1 MNHRLKNQ
9 YRRILFATSFSCL
22 SFFAQSQTAA
32 DMQLTP
38 QAPEVNA
45 KGYILIDYHTGK
57 VLAEGN
63 ADELLAPASLT
74 KMMTSYV
81 VGTEIK
87 NGNIKP
93 SDQVT
98 ISENAWAKQ
107 YSDSSKMFIEVGA
120 TISVEELNRG
130 IIIQSGNDA
139 CVALAE
145 HIAGTE
151 SAFAELM
158 NAHAKRL
165 GMTNTTYVNS
175 HGLPA
180 EQQRTTARD
189 MAKLSVALIR
199 DVPEEYKIYSEK
211 EYVFNGIKQYN
222 RNGLLWDKSL
232 NVDGIK
238 TGHTSEAGYSLITS
252 ATKDGMRL
260 ISVVMGTESAKIR
273 EAENKKLLTYGFR
286 FFETFSPYKAGE
298 VFAEQRVWQ
307 GDKENISLGVISE
320 TPITLQ
326 RGQRKHLKADFKLS
340 QQLVAPITKG
350 QVVGTVY
357 LKLNDEDIA
366 EFPLVALEDIAEGGI
381 FSRLVD
387 YVKMQLQ

>member
-22 SFFAQSQTAA
+22 SFLAQSQTAA

-38 QAPEVNA
+38 QAPQVNA

-307 GDKENISLGVISE
+307 GDKENISLGVMSE

>member
-1 MNHRLKNQ
+1 MNQ
-9 YRRILFATSFSCL
+9 YRRIFIATSFSCI
-22 SFFAQSQTAA
+22 SFFASSQAV
-32 DMQLTP
+32 QVTP
-38 QAPEVNA
+38 SAPEVNA

-63 ADELLAPASLT
+63 ADTPLAPASLT

-93 SDQVT
+93 DDQVT
-98 ISENAWAKQ
+98 ISENAWAKK

-120 TISVEELNRG
+120 TISVNELNRG

-139 CVALAE
+139 CVAIAE

-151 SAFAELM
+151 GAFVELM

-165 GMTNTTYVNS
+165 GMASTTFSNA
-175 HGLPA
+175 HGLPDEA
-180 EQQRTTARD
+180 QRTTARD
-189 MAKLSVALIR
+189 MSKLSVALIR
-199 DVPEEYKIYSEK
+199 DVPEEYKIYAEK
-211 EYVFNGIKQYN
+211 EYLFNGIKQYN
-222 RNGLLWDKSL
+222 RNGLLWDKTL

-238 TGHTSEAGYSLITS
+238 TGHTAEAGYSLITS

-260 ISVVMGTESAKIR
+260 ISVVMGTDSAKTR

-286 FFETFSPYKAGE
+286 FFETFSPYQAGE

-307 GDKENISLGVISE
+307 GNKEMINLGVLTE

-326 RGQRKHLKADFKLS
+326 RGQRKNLTADFKLS
-340 QQLVAPITKG
+340 QLLVAPVNKG

-357 LKLNDEDIA
+357 LKLADTDIA
-366 EFPLVALEDIAEGGI
+366 EFPLVALEDIEEGTI

-387 YVKMQLQ
+387 YVKMQML

>member
-1 MNHRLKNQ
+1 MNQ
-9 YRRILFATSFSCL
+9 YRRILIASSFTCI
-22 SFFAQSQTAA
+22 SFFASSQAV
-32 DMQLTP
+32 QVTP
-38 QAPEVNA
+38 TAPEVNA
-45 KGYILIDYHTGK
+45 KGHILIDYHTGK

-63 ADELLAPASLT
+63 ADVPLAPASLT
-74 KMMTSYV
+74 KVMTSYV

-93 SDQVT
+93 EDQVT
-98 ISENAWAKQ
+98 ISENAWAKK

-120 TISVEELNRG
+120 TISVNELNRG

-139 CVALAE
+139 CVAIAE

-151 SAFAELM
+151 GAFVELM

-165 GMTNTTYVNS
+165 GMENTTFTNS
-175 HGLPA
+175 HGLPDV
-180 EQQRTTARD
+180 EQRTTARD
-189 MAKLSVALIR
+189 MAKLSAALIN
-199 DVPEEYKIYSEK
+199 DVPEEYKIYAEK

-222 RNGLLWDKSL
+222 RNGLLWDKTL

-238 TGHTSEAGYSLITS
+238 TGHTAEAGFSLITS

-260 ISVVMGTESAKIR
+260 ISVVMGTDSAKTR

-298 VFAEQRVWQ
+298 VFAAQRVWQ
-307 GDKENISLGVISE
+307 GEKESINLGVLSE

-326 RGQRKHLKADFKLS
+326 RGQRKNLKADFKLS
-340 QQLVAPITKG
+340 QLLVAPIAKG
-350 QVVGTVY
+350 QVVGTLY
-357 LKLNDEDIA
+357 LKLGEDDIA
-366 EFPLVALEDIAEGGI
+366 EFPLVALEDIAEGTI
-381 FSRLVD
+381 FTRLVD
-387 YVKMQLQ
+387 YVKMQLL

>member
-1 MNHRLKNQ
+1 M
-9 YRRILFATSFSCL
+9 
-22 SFFAQSQTAA
+22 
-32 DMQLTP
+32 TP
-38 QAPEVNA
+38 QPPEVNA
-45 KGYILIDYHTGK
+45 KGYILIDYHTGA

-63 ADELLAPASLT
+63 ADEPLAPASLT
-74 KMMTSYV
+74 KMMTSYII
-81 VGTEIK
+81 GTEIK
-87 NGNIKP
+87 NGTIKP
-93 SDQVT
+93 SDPVT
-98 ISENAWAKQ
+98 ITENAWAKQ
-107 YSDSSKMFIEVGA
+107 YSDSSKMFIEVGE

-139 CVALAE
+139 CVAMAE

-151 SAFAELM
+151 GAFVELM
-158 NAHAKRL
+158 NAHAVRL
-165 GMTNTTYVNS
+165 GMDNTNFANS
-175 HGLPA
+175 HGLPD
-180 EQQRTTARD
+180 ETQRTTARD

-199 DVPEEYKIYSEK
+199 DTPEEYKIYAEK

-252 ATKDGMRL
+252 ATKDDMRL

-298 VFAEQRVWQ
+298 KFAEQRVWQ
-307 GDKENISLGVISE
+307 GTKEIITLGVLAE

-326 RGQRKHLKADFKLS
+326 RNQRKDLKADFKLN
-340 QQLVAPITKG
+340 QELIAPISKG
-350 QVVGTVY
+350 QVLGTVY
-357 LKLNDEDIA
+357 LKLGDKDIA
-366 EFPLVALEDIAEGGI
+366 EFPLVALEDIEQAGL

-387 YVKMQLQ
+387 MVKMRFQ

>member
-1 MNHRLKNQ
+1 MNQ
-9 YRRILFATSFSCL
+9 YRRIFIATSFSCI
-22 SFFAQSQTAA
+22 SFFASSQAV
-32 DMQLTP
+32 QVTP
-38 QAPEVNA
+38 SAPEVNA
-45 KGYILIDYHTGK
+45 KGYILIDFHTGQ

-63 ADELLAPASLT
+63 ADTPLAPASLT

-93 SDQVT
+93 DDQVT
-98 ISENAWAKQ
+98 ISENAWAKK

-120 TISVEELNRG
+120 TISVNELNRG

-139 CVALAE
+139 CVAIAE

-151 SAFAELM
+151 GAFVELM

-165 GMTNTTYVNS
+165 EMANTTFSNA
-175 HGLPA
+175 HGLPDPA
-180 EQQRTTARD
+180 QRTTARD
-189 MAKLSVALIR
+189 MSKLSVALIR

-222 RNGLLWDKSL
+222 RNGLLWDKTL

-238 TGHTSEAGYSLITS
+238 TGHTAEAGYSLITS

-260 ISVVMGTESAKIR
+260 ISVVMGTDSAKTR

-307 GDKENISLGVISE
+307 GNKEMINLGVLTE

-326 RGQRKHLKADFKLS
+326 RGQRKNVTADFKLT
-340 QQLVAPITKG
+340 QLLVAPVSKG

-357 LKLNDEDIA
+357 LKLAGADIA
-366 EFPLVALEDIAEGGI
+366 EFPLVALEDIEEGTI

-387 YVKMQLQ
+387 YVKMQML

>member
-1 MNHRLKNQ
+1 MNQ
-9 YRRILFATSFSCL
+9 YRRLLLASSLSCF
-22 SFFAQSQTAA
+22 SFFAHSQAV
-32 DMQLTP
+32 QITP
-38 QAPEVNA
+38 TPPEVNA
-45 KGYILIDYHTGK
+45 KGFILIDYHTGK

-63 ADELLAPASLT
+63 ADTSLAPASLT

-81 VGTEIK
+81 IGTEIK

-93 SDQVT
+93 TDQVT
-98 ISENAWAKQ
+98 ISENAWAKK
-107 YSDSSKMFIEVGA
+107 YTDSSKMFIEVGK

-139 CVALAE
+139 CVAMAE

-151 SAFAELM
+151 GAFAELM

-165 GMTNTTYVNS
+165 GMESTHFTNS
-175 HGLPA
+175 HGYPDPELK
-180 EQQRTTARD
+180 TTARD

-199 DVPEEYKIYSEK
+199 DVPEEYKIYAEK

-260 ISVVMGTESAKIR
+260 ISVVMGTDSAKTR

-298 VFAEQRVWQ
+298 EFASQRIWQ
-307 GDKENISLGVISE
+307 GVKENISLGVLSE

-326 RGQRKHLKADFKLS
+326 RGQRKNLKADFKLT
-340 QQLVAPITKG
+340 QQLVAPVTKG

-357 LKLNDEDIA
+357 LKLNDEDVA
-366 EFPLVALEDIAEGGI
+366 EYPLVALEDIEQAGI
-381 FSRLVD
+381 FGRLVD

>member
-1 MNHRLKNQ
+1 MNQ
-9 YRRILFATSFSCL
+9 YRRFLLASSLSCF
-22 SFFAQSQTAA
+22 SFFAHSQAV
-32 DMQLTP
+32 QITP
-38 QAPEVNA
+38 TPPEVNA

-63 ADELLAPASLT
+63 ADTSLAPASLT

-81 VGTEIK
+81 IGTEIK

-93 SDQVT
+93 TDQVT
-98 ISENAWAKQ
+98 ISENAWAKK
-107 YSDSSKMFIEVGA
+107 YTDSSKMFIEVGK

-139 CVALAE
+139 CVAMAE

-151 SAFAELM
+151 GAFAELM
-158 NAHAKRL
+158 NAHAKRI
-165 GMTNTTYVNS
+165 GMENTHFTNS
-175 HGLPA
+175 HGYPDPELK
-180 EQQRTTARD
+180 TTARD

-199 DVPEEYKIYSEK
+199 DVPEEYKIYAEK

-260 ISVVMGTESAKIR
+260 ISVVMGTDSAKTR

-298 VFAEQRVWQ
+298 EFASQRVWQ
-307 GDKENISLGVISE
+307 GVKENISLGVLSE

-326 RGQRKHLKADFKLS
+326 RGQRKNLKADFKLS

-357 LKLNDEDIA
+357 LKLNDADVA
-366 EFPLVALEDIAEGGI
+366 EYPLVALEDIEQAGI
-381 FSRLVD
+381 FGRLVD

>member
-1 MNHRLKNQ
+1 MNQ
-9 YRRILFATSFSCL
+9 YRRIFIATSFSCI
-22 SFFAQSQTAA
+22 SFFASSQAV
-32 DMQLTP
+32 QVTP
-38 QAPEVNA
+38 SAPEVNA

-63 ADELLAPASLT
+63 ADTLLAPASLT
-74 KMMTSYV
+74 KVMTSYV

-93 SDQVT
+93 EDQVT
-98 ISENAWAKQ
+98 ISENAWAKK

-120 TISVEELNRG
+120 TISVNELNRG

-139 CVALAE
+139 CVAIAE

-151 SAFAELM
+151 GAFVELM

-165 GMTNTTYVNS
+165 GMDNTTFSNA
-175 HGLPA
+175 HGLPDEA
-180 EQQRTTARD
+180 QRTTARD
-189 MAKLSVALIR
+189 MSKLSVALIR
-199 DVPEEYKIYSEK
+199 DVPEEYKIYAEK

-222 RNGLLWDKSL
+222 RNGLLWDKTL

-238 TGHTSEAGYSLITS
+238 TGHTAEAGYSLITS

-260 ISVVMGTESAKIR
+260 VSVVMGTDSAKTR

-298 VFAEQRVWQ
+298 VFAAQRVWQ
-307 GDKENISLGVISE
+307 GDKESINLGVLSE

-326 RGQRKHLKADFKLS
+326 RGQRKNLKADFKLS
-340 QQLVAPITKG
+340 QLLVAPIAKG
-350 QVVGTVY
+350 QVVGTLY
-357 LKLNDEDIA
+357 LKLGEEDIA
-366 EFPLVALEDIAEGGI
+366 EFPLVALEDIAEGTI
-381 FSRLVD
+381 FNRLVD
-387 YVKMQLQ
+387 YVKMQFL

>member
-1 MNHRLKNQ
+1 MNQ
-9 YRRILFATSFSCL
+9 YRRIFIATSFSCI
-22 SFFAQSQTAA
+22 SFFASSQAV
-32 DMQLTP
+32 QVTP
-38 QAPEVNA
+38 SAPEVNA
-45 KGYILIDYHTGK
+45 KGFILIDYHTGK

-63 ADELLAPASLT
+63 ADTLLAPASLT
-74 KMMTSYV
+74 KVMTSYV

-93 SDQVT
+93 EDQVT
-98 ISENAWAKQ
+98 ISENAWAKK

-120 TISVEELNRG
+120 TISVNELNRG

-139 CVALAE
+139 CVAIAE

-151 SAFAELM
+151 GAFVELM

-165 GMTNTTYVNS
+165 GMDNTTFSNA
-175 HGLPA
+175 HGLPDEA
-180 EQQRTTARD
+180 QRTTARD
-189 MAKLSVALIR
+189 MSKLSVALIR
-199 DVPEEYKIYSEK
+199 DVPEEYKIYAEK

-222 RNGLLWDKSL
+222 RNGLLWDKTL

-238 TGHTSEAGYSLITS
+238 TGHTAEAGYSLITS

-260 ISVVMGTESAKIR
+260 VSVVMGTDSAKTR

-298 VFAEQRVWQ
+298 VFAAQRVWQ
-307 GDKENISLGVISE
+307 GDKESINLGVLSE

-326 RGQRKHLKADFKLS
+326 RGQRKNLKADFKLS
-340 QQLVAPITKG
+340 QLLVAPIAKG
-350 QVVGTVY
+350 QVVGTLY
-357 LKLNDEDIA
+357 LKLGEEDIA
-366 EFPLVALEDIAEGGI
+366 EFPLVALEDIAEGTI
-381 FSRLVD
+381 FNRLVD
-387 YVKMQLQ
+387 YVKMQFL